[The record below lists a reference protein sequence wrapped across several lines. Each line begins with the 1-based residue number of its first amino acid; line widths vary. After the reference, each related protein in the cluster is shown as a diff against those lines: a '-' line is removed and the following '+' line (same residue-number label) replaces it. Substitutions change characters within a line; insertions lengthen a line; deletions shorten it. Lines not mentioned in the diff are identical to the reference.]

1 MKAVL
6 PNNEMDGFEVT
17 YQDKILEPG
26 AKEAFDDFTLLA
38 AQICEVPTAL
48 ITLLD
53 HNRQQIHSQYGLTLT
68 QTTSEIAFCA
78 HVVLQADVFIVPD
91 ALADERFAADP
102 LVISDPY
109 IRFYAGVPF
118 ITSQGYTVGTLSII
132 DYIPRE
138 LTSGQL
144 ARLQTLSRQV
154 IRQLELRQNLV
165 NLEHTA
171 RESERLERKLRH
183 RELELLDVFENGP
196 SGLHCLDANGIILWA
211 NQSELDLLGYTRQ
224 EYVGHPA
231 ANFYADKAV
240 IEDILKRLAANETL
254 HNYEARMLCKDG
266 STRYVLINSNV
277 LWEDGKFSH
286 TRCFTRDISERKL
299 AEEALRQTQERF
311 RNLVETSS
319 DWVWEVDE
327 NAVYTYA
334 SPKVRDV
341 LGYEPEEVIGK
352 TPFDWMPA
360 EEARRVADI
369 FAPIAAQALPFS
381 CLENLNIHKD
391 GHLVVLETSG
401 IPFFNAEG
409 KFRGYRGMDRDITRR
424 KSVEAE
430 LRDLGAALEN
440 AVEGISRLDAQGR
453 YIAVNKS
460 YANTHGYEP
469 EELIGMEWQLTVH
482 PEDVDKLTEAYQQM
496 LVSGKV
502 ESEARGIRK
511 GGAVF
516 YKQVVMIAAYD
527 GQKQFLGH
535 HCFMKD
541 ISDRKRTEQK
551 IREQAA
557 LLDVATEAIFV
568 HSLDN
573 KILFWNKGA
582 ERLYG
587 WKREEVVGK
596 NAWKLLYQNSQS
608 QQEIQKT
615 LLEKGEWQGEL
626 HKVTKDNKDIIV
638 ASRLTLVRDALNQ
651 PKSIL
656 VVNSDIT
663 EKKQLEAQFLRTQ
676 RMESIGTLAGGIAH
690 DLNNVLAPI
699 LMAVQ
704 LLQLKLTDERCQQWL
719 DILETSARRGADLV
733 KQVVSFA
740 RGMDG
745 DRTIVQVRHILSE
758 IRQIARETFPKSI
771 EMYIDV
777 SQDLWAVSGDATQLH
792 QVLMNLCVNA
802 RDALPDGGTLSI
814 YAENLLIDEDSA
826 RMNIEAKVGAYV
838 VVTVS
843 DTGIGIPPE
852 TLDRI
857 FEPFFTTKEIGKGTG
872 LGLSTVMGI
881 IKSHG
886 GFIDVYSEIGKGT
899 EFKIYLPAL
908 EETEAR
914 SFEELDPPAGQGELI
929 LVVDDEVSIRTITKT
944 ALENHHY
951 RVLTASDGIEAIA
964 LYAQHKKSI
973 NAVLIDIM
981 MPEMDGSTTI
991 RTLRKMEPEVKIIA
1005 VSGLVSTDKLAQL
1018 AMLEVNTFLSKP
1030 YTTIDLLKS
1039 LHTVLNPDI

>member
-1 MKAVL
+1 
-6 PNNEMDGFEVT
+6 
-17 YQDKILEPG
+17 
-26 AKEAFDDFTLLA
+26 
-38 AQICEVPTAL
+38 
-48 ITLLD
+48 
-53 HNRQQIHSQYGLTLT
+53 
-68 QTTSEIAFCA
+68 
-78 HVVLQADVFIVPD
+78 
-91 ALADERFAADP
+91 
-102 LVISDPY
+102 
-109 IRFYAGVPF
+109 
-118 ITSQGYTVGTLSII
+118 
-132 DYIPRE
+132 
-138 LTSGQL
+138 
-144 ARLQTLSRQV
+144 
-154 IRQLELRQNLV
+154 
-165 NLEHTA
+165 
-171 RESERLERKLRH
+171 
-183 RELELLDVFENGP
+183 ELELHDVFENGP
-196 SGLHCLDANGIILWA
+196 RGLHCLHANGMILWA
-211 NQSELDLLGYTRQ
+211 NQSELDLLGYTRE

-286 TRCFTRDISERKL
+286 TRCFTRDITERKL
-299 AEEALRQTQERF
+299 AEEVLRQTQERF

-334 SPKVRDV
+334 SPKVRDL
-341 LGYEPEEVIGK
+341 LGYKPEEVIGK
-352 TPFDWMPA
+352 TLFDWMPA
-360 EEARRVADI
+360 EEARRVAKI
-369 FAPIAAQALPFS
+369 FAPLVAQALPFS

-409 KFRGYRGMDRDITRR
+409 RFRGYRGMDRDITRR

-453 YIAVNKS
+453 YIVVNKS

-469 EELIGMEWQLTVH
+469 EEMIGMEWQLTVH
-482 PEDVDKLTEAYQQM
+482 PEDLDKLTDAYQQM
-496 LVSGKV
+496 FVLGKV

-511 GGAVF
+511 GGEVF

-527 GQKQFLGH
+527 GQKQFIGH

-596 NAWKLLYQNSQS
+596 NAWRLLYQNSQS
-608 QQEIQKT
+608 QQEIHRA
-615 LLEKGEWQGEL
+615 LLERGEWQGEL
-626 HKVTKDNKDIIV
+626 HKVTKDNRDIIV
-638 ASRLTLVRDALNQ
+638 ASRLTLVRDAQNQ

-656 VVNSDIT
+656 VVNTDIT

-699 LMAVQ
+699 LMAIQ

-745 DRTIVQVRHILSE
+745 DRTIVQIRHIISE

-771 EMYIDV
+771 KVYIDV

-814 YAENLLIDEDSA
+814 SAENLLIDEDYA
-826 RMNIEAKVGAYV
+826 RMNIEANVGAYV

-843 DTGIGIPPE
+843 DTGIGIPKE
-852 TLDRI
+852 ILERI

-872 LGLSTVMGI
+872 LGLSTVLGI

-886 GFIDVYSEIGKGT
+886 GFINVYSEIGQGT
-899 EFKIYLPAL
+899 EFRIYLP
-908 EETEAR
+908 
-914 SFEELDPPAGQGELI
+914 
-929 LVVDDEVSIRTITKT
+929 
-944 ALENHHY
+944 
-951 RVLTASDGIEAIA
+951 
-964 LYAQHKKSI
+964 
-973 NAVLIDIM
+973 
-981 MPEMDGSTTI
+981 
-991 RTLRKMEPEVKIIA
+991 
-1005 VSGLVSTDKLAQL
+1005 
-1018 AMLEVNTFLSKP
+1018 
-1030 YTTIDLLKS
+1030 
-1039 LHTVLNPDI
+1039 